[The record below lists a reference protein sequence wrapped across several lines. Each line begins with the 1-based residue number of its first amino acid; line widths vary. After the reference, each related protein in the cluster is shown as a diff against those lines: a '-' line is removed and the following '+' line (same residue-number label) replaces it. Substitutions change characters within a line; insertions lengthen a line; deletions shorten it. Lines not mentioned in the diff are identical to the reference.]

1 MDQGLAGVPGR
12 KGTEP
17 RLTVASERVDG
28 AVVVAPSGELDQDTA
43 ELLRVELD
51 RALAEEDSRL
61 VVDCGGLLF
70 CDSTGLNV
78 LLSARLRAE
87 EQGRR
92 VHLAELRPMVARVME
107 ITGAQAVFAVHDTLA
122 EALAS
127 DGESGAESDGEA
139 GGEPG

>member
-1 MDQGLAGVPGR
+1 VDQGLAGMPGR

-17 RLTVASERVDG
+17 RLTVASERAEG
-28 AVVVAPSGELDQDTA
+28 AVVVAPIGELDQDTA
-43 ELLRVELD
+43 DLLRAELD
-51 RALAEEDSRL
+51 RALSVEGVRV

-92 VHLAELRPMVARVME
+92 VHLAALRPMVARVME
-107 ITGAQAVFAVHDTLA
+107 ITGARAVFVVHDTLA
-122 EALAS
+122 EAVAP
-127 DGESGAESDGEA
+127 DAETG
-139 GGEPG
+139 